1 MTNPLQKYFRQ
12 PKVFI
17 TLPSK
22 GMYYPEGALTGDPN
36 NFPIL
41 AMTGMDE
48 IIMKTPDAL
57 LNGEATVKVIESCCP
72 YIKDAWSI
80 PNIDI
85 DAILVGI
92 RIATYGDILT
102 LDNTCPSCTTENSYE
117 VDLKT
122 ITDHLSKCQ
131 FNHSMAID
139 PISINF
145 RPLTYREFTEE
156 NLKSFYLRRQVFQ
169 SAEIDDQEAQQKVL
183 EDAYTKLAE
192 MKADLVIKRID
203 SVQTIENMVEDANF
217 ISEWIQNSDR
227 EVFDTITKFLDNSQ
241 ETWNIPKFQ
250 AKCTSCEHVDQIS
263 INLDQ
268 SSFFVAAS

>member
-12 PKVFI
+12 PKVYI

-80 PNIDI
+80 PSVDV

-92 RIATYGDILT
+92 RIATYGDT
-102 LDNTCPSCTTENSYE
+102 MSLDNVCPSCSTENSYE
-117 VDLKT
+117 IDLKT
-122 ITDHLSKCQ
+122 ITDHLSSCQ
-131 FNHSMAID
+131 FSHSMIID

-145 RPLTYREFTEE
+145 RPLSYKELTEE

-169 SAEIDDQEAQQKVL
+169 SADMSDQDAQQKIL
-183 EDAYTKLAE
+183 EEAYAKLAE

-203 SVQTIENMVEDANF
+203 SVQTIENTVEDAEF

-227 EVFDTITKFLDNSQ
+227 EVFDTLTKFLDSSQ
-241 ETWNIPKFQ
+241 EIWNIPKFQ
-250 AKCTSCEHVDQIS
+250 AKCTNCEHVDELS

-268 SSFFVAAS
+268 SSFFVPAS